1 MLKFVGIRCQEL
13 VSHRLV
19 LQYTGKIKKTL
30 RIECASVTVRN
41 HLLEQVRKR
50 KPVGIYLSEFLPREK
65 LSLLHRVKDL
75 KREFPDKI
83 RAVYIR
89 QGDILFCRK
98 EPDGDVI
105 RVSDAE
111 NIDDL
116 RSQFTESHTTVDDNG
131 DSTA

>member
-1 MLKFVGIRCQEL
+1 M
-13 VSHRLV
+13 
-19 LQYTGKIKKTL
+19 
-30 RIECASVTVRN
+30 
-41 HLLEQVRKR
+41 
-50 KPVGIYLSEFLPREK
+50 GIYLSAFLPREK

-89 QGDILFCRK
+89 KGDIFCRK

-105 RVSDAE
+105 RVSEFE

-116 RSQFTESHTTVDDNG
+116 RSQLTESPTPVDDNG
-131 DSTA
+131 DSTAQ